1 MRAAMKGE
9 FTVDKY
15 SWVRGIAILFLLLVL
30 LGLQGAVRAAF
41 PNSLANN
48 NSSPSSS
55 GDLDRPD
62 APTNVN
68 TITGESSS
76 NWPLVS
82 QDESAVWANGNKVV
96 VHYVDQRLWQAV
108 PTPGVACYVGLS
120 YSSDGGATF
129 TRLLPCPICSG
140 HGTTLGDP
148 SLIYNKK
155 LSKWFAADITA
166 AFPAQT
172 TPTVT
177 PQPGECGRQ
186 GVGLW
191 ESSDGAIWS
200 VGSCVNQGDD
210 DDHPLMWVDNNCE
223 SPYFG
228 RIYVAWL
235 DPPVGVIVAYSD
247 DGSSWQTPTQP
258 INNPTY
264 LWTGS
269 IVTSP
274 GADGT
279 VFVTARSRDDSAK
292 PPILIDYIFRSTDGG
307 TTWSQATQVGSA
319 RNTAGERPICGSG
332 YGVRPNWLLIG
343 AAQLGVGP
351 DGVVHLVY
359 EAPGQ
364 GTDVSDIYYARSTD
378 NGATW
383 STPTRFNTDTSSR
396 EQWMPSIAVTNQGA
410 VFASWYDRRD
420 TATGSYNYKYWGR
433 VSTDNGATWQSDY
446 QISDVEITNPS
457 DTPDLSGIR
466 CRQGEY
472 YTHSAGDNIAYF
484 TWDDGRNTLTNA
496 SGTPYPQPDVYFAK
510 ATATASICQTQFT
523 DVNLLN
529 PFYYYIRCL
538 ACRGIVGGY
547 PCGGPNEACRCYN
560 NAFFRPYNTTTRAQ
574 TAKIVAQ
581 AANFTDPIPST
592 QQTFQDVP
600 PTDTFWIY
608 IERLYVHGVVSGYP
622 CGGSGEP
629 CIPPA
634 NRPYFRPSNTVTRGQ
649 LAKMVA
655 QAASFTETVPS
666 TQQTFQDVP
675 STDTFWLYVE
685 RLYDHNAVVGYS
697 CGSTGEPCVPPANR
711 PYYRPYTTTTR
722 GQTAKIV
729 SLSFLPACAPGS
741 PDADQP
747 IGKPEAPAS
756 PPALAASSPTNPV
769 PTATASLPTPI
780 GTVSLPSPVPT
791 GSVLPH
797 PVPTSE
803 ILHGSGP

>member
-1 MRAAMKGE
+1 MSVAVKGDLI
-9 FTVDKY
+9 VDKHR
-15 SWVRGIAILFLLLVL
+15 WLRGIAVLFVLLVL
-30 LGLQGAVRAAF
+30 LGLQGTARAAF
-41 PNSLANN
+41 PNSLDTNN
-48 NSSPSSS
+48 PSLAS
-55 GDLDRPD
+55 GGKLDRPD

-68 TITGESSS
+68 TITGESSA
-76 NWPLVS
+76 NWPLVA
-82 QDESAVWANGNKVV
+82 QDESAVWANGNTVV
-96 VHYVDQRLWQAV
+96 VHYDDQRLWQAV
-108 PTPGVACYVGLS
+108 PTPGIACYVGLS

-129 TRLLPCPICSG
+129 TRILPCPICSG
-140 HGTTLGDP
+140 HGVTKGDP
-148 SLIYNKK
+148 SVIYDKK
-155 LSKWFAADITA
+155 LATWYAADVA
-166 AFPAQT
+166 SL
-172 TPTVT
+172 
-177 PQPGECGRQ
+177 GDCGDQ

-191 ESSDGAIWS
+191 QSPDGQTWTATTPCVS
-200 VGSCVNQGDD
+200 VANNN
-210 DDHPLMWVDNNCE
+210 DHPLMWIDNNCE

-235 DPPVGVIVAYSD
+235 DPSTTVGVTVAYSD
-247 DGSSWQTPTQP
+247 DGSSWQSPTQP
-258 INNPTY
+258 IAYSTY

-319 RNTAGERPICGSG
+319 RNAAGENPICGSG
-332 YGVRPNWLLIG
+332 YGIRPNWLLVG

-364 GTDVSDIYYARSTD
+364 GTDVSDIYYTRSTD

-383 STPTRFNTDTSSR
+383 PTPTRFNTDTSSR

-410 VFASWYDRRD
+410 VLVSWYDRRD
-420 TATGSYNYKYWGR
+420 TAASSYNYKYWGR
-433 VSTDNGATWQSDY
+433 VSTDNGATWQPDY
-446 QISDVEITNPS
+446 QISDEEITNPS
-457 DTPDLSGIR
+457 DTSDLSGIR

-547 PCGGPNEACRCYN
+547 PCGGPDEPCRCSN

-581 AANFTDPIPST
+581 SANFTDPIPST

-608 IERLYVHGVVSGYP
+608 IERLYAHGVVSGYP

-629 CIPPA
+629 CVSPN
-634 NRPYFRPSNTVTRGQ
+634 NRPYFRPSVTITRGQ

-655 QAASFTETVPS
+655 QAASFTETVPP

-675 STDTFWLYVE
+675 STDAFWLYVE
-685 RLYDHNAVVGYS
+685 RLYDHNAVIGYP
-697 CGSTGEPCVPPANR
+697 CGGTGEPCVPPGNR
-711 PYYRPYTTTTR
+711 PYYRPYYTTTR
-722 GQTAKIV
+722 GQTAKIASV
-729 SLSFLPACAPGS
+729 SFLPTCAPGS
-741 PDADQP
+741 PDTDRP
-747 IGKPEAPAS
+747 IGKPVAPTS
-756 PPALAASSPTNPV
+756 PPALAVSSPTDPAS
-769 PTATASLPTPI
+769 TATVILPAPI
-780 GTVSLPSPVPT
+780 GTISLPSPVPT

-797 PVPTSE
+797 PVPTNE
-803 ILHGSGP
+803 ILDENGP